1 MLLLYVV
8 APLAAAVWAG
18 WYVTLA
24 RVETLTERRLQEEI
38 ELIARALSVPLS
50 RALDEGSTS
59 QLQLALQGT
68 EGIQRVYGAYVYDAG
83 GEIVAALG
91 VPPAPDE
98 RPSPR
103 ITAAGDTTSEYGER
117 GGRRIYSYF
126 VPLVDPG
133 GRVAGV
139 LEVTRRRSEIEEYIS
154 AVRRQAA
161 AALASFTLV
170 MVALVWWG
178 HHRALGRHVERLA
191 NDMARVSEGDRQHR
205 ARLDGFQEITALS
218 GSLNT
223 MLDGIERSQRQ
234 LDEQR
239 AARAALERRLGRS
252 ETLAAIGG
260 LAVGVAHELG
270 APLSVVRGR
279 AQRLLRDAGATE
291 TIAREAGEI
300 QNQVVRMEAIVRQLL
315 DFGRRRSSEPRLA
328 SIGDVVE
335 RAGAAARELASGA
348 RIEVTLDLPTTEAR
362 MLDDPAGLEL
372 ALGNLLRN
380 ALDASPEGTVL
391 LTASATPDAVRI
403 TVDDDGPGVP
413 EAIRAR
419 VFEPFFTTKSV
430 GEGTGLGLALAHRT
444 IEDMGARLDVESS
457 PLGGARFTIT
467 VPADGLLEA
476 RG

>member
-1 MLLLYVV
+1 
-8 APLAAAVWAG
+8 
-18 WYVTLA
+18 
-24 RVETLTERRLQEEI
+24 
-38 ELIARALSVPLS
+38 
-50 RALDEGSTS
+50 
-59 QLQLALQGT
+59 
-68 EGIQRVYGAYVYDAG
+68 
-83 GEIVAALG
+83 
-91 VPPAPDE
+91 
-98 RPSPR
+98 
-103 ITAAGDTTSEYGER
+103 
-117 GGRRIYSYF
+117 
-126 VPLVDPG
+126 
-133 GRVAGV
+133 
-139 LEVTRRRSEIEEYIS
+139 
-154 AVRRQAA
+154 
-161 AALASFTLV
+161 
-170 MVALVWWG
+170 
-178 HHRALGRHVERLA
+178 
-191 NDMARVSEGDRQHR
+191 
-205 ARLDGFQEITALS
+205 
-218 GSLNT
+218 
-223 MLDGIERSQRQ
+223 
-234 LDEQR
+234 
-239 AARAALERRLGRS
+239 
-252 ETLAAIGG
+252 
-260 LAVGVAHELG
+260 VAHELG

-380 ALDASPEGTVL
+380 ALDASPEGNVL
-391 LTASATPDAVRI
+391 LTVSATPDAVRI

-444 IEDMGARLDVESS
+444 IEDMGALLDVESS

-467 VPADGLLEA
+467 VPADGLMEA